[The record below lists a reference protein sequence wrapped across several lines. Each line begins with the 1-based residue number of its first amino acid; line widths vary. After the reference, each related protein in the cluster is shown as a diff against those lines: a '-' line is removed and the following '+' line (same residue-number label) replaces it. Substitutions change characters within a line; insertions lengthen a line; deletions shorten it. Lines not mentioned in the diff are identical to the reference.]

1 MRRRKLLF
9 CSRFVRRCQYD
20 ALHLGCLGH
29 CRLRRVAAK
38 LVTASAYALLLQ
50 LREPG

>member
-9 CSRFVRRCQYD
+9 CSRFVRRCQYV
-20 ALHLGCLGH
+20 AFHLGCLGH
-29 CRLRRVAAK
+29 CRLRRGSAE
-38 LVTASAYALLLQ
+38 LDLASAYALLLQ